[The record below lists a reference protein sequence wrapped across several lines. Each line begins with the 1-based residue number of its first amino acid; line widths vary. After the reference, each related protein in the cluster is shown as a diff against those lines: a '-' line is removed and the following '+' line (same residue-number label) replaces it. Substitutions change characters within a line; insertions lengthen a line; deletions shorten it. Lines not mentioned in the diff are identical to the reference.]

1 MEVNNY
7 YQRYREK
14 MEIDMIEEQKWSV
27 ILGMLLSELK
37 TVDLT

>member
-1 MEVNNY
+1 MEIDYY

-14 MEIDMIEEQKWSV
+14 IEIDVIGEQKWSI
-27 ILGMLLSELK
+27 ILGILLSELK